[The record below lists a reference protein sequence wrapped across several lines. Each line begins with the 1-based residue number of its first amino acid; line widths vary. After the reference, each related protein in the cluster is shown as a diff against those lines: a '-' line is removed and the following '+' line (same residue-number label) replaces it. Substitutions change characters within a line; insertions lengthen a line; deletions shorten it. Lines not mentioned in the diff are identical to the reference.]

1 MQKQQ
6 TLRELI
12 KENVVI
18 NDTEHLDFI
27 LSSFVS
33 VNGKKCY
40 IDRETNSI
48 FVFNQSGYFI
58 LIQKMIKRHCNV
70 ELDKEEV
77 AYLAEVLSTMNCF
90 NEIVQK
96 LNPLLLDK
104 DKITVD
110 TVERVITVHTNS
122 IIKDIELEAK
132 DYPTLELFM
141 KEYLELFPQ
150 LRQLISAIVWARV
163 APAKKSFWYIVAPS
177 NWGKSFLMVALEKAG
192 LAIEIR
198 NVDRFLANTEA
209 SSVSVDKL
217 ARSACL
223 IFDEFESFGNEL
235 KNVTFSIRL
244 AEKFKM
250 SQTVDVGLKIMFGA
264 NKVNSLSDG
273 IDEQILNRVMFL
285 EMDTLMRVTD
295 LPTFKKV
302 GSAKAITLLSF
313 YITQLA
319 KKEVDNLKRVEDGVL
334 EAEQNL
340 YTLGKQFDIRKN
352 SDVATL
358 HSSFNSMLLDA
369 IEDNPFKDKEVI
381 EVDYDKGIYFIR
393 RPKKTIRR
401 LLDKV
406 LDKEEIEQ
414 YLSYYNKYIS
424 SSNVICYMKNPKKI
438 NGKSMK
444 GKLITLK

>member
-122 IIKDIELEAK
+122 I
-132 DYPTLELFM
+132 
-141 KEYLELFPQ
+141 
-150 LRQLISAIVWARV
+150 
-163 APAKKSFWYIVAPS
+163 
-177 NWGKSFLMVALEKAG
+177 
-192 LAIEIR
+192 
-198 NVDRFLANTEA
+198 
-209 SSVSVDKL
+209 
-217 ARSACL
+217 
-223 IFDEFESFGNEL
+223 
-235 KNVTFSIRL
+235 
-244 AEKFKM
+244 
-250 SQTVDVGLKIMFGA
+250 
-264 NKVNSLSDG
+264 
-273 IDEQILNRVMFL
+273 
-285 EMDTLMRVTD
+285 
-295 LPTFKKV
+295 
-302 GSAKAITLLSF
+302 
-313 YITQLA
+313 
-319 KKEVDNLKRVEDGVL
+319 
-334 EAEQNL
+334 
-340 YTLGKQFDIRKN
+340 
-352 SDVATL
+352 
-358 HSSFNSMLLDA
+358 
-369 IEDNPFKDKEVI
+369 
-381 EVDYDKGIYFIR
+381 
-393 RPKKTIRR
+393 
-401 LLDKV
+401 
-406 LDKEEIEQ
+406 
-414 YLSYYNKYIS
+414 
-424 SSNVICYMKNPKKI
+424 KKI
-438 NGKSMK
+438 
-444 GKLITLK
+444 